1 MDENAD
7 HPHGFYNMK
16 SAKRTKNAAFT
27 FRITRR
33 RYTVRERSGMIHC
46 YAMLPYFREAR
57 EDFEEIAAILA
68 K

>member
-1 MDENAD
+1 
-7 HPHGFYNMK
+7 MK

-46 YAMLPYFREAR
+46 YAMLPYFKEAKA
-57 EDFEEIAAILA
+57 DFVEIARILTA
-68 K
+68 